1 MALQN
6 SGPISL
12 SDIKNEFGGSDPIKL
27 RDYYRNKGKV
37 PSNNTNVPTSGTI
50 KLSNFYGAVNEI
62 IKYITATSTN
72 VNASSY
78 FTSDEWTSSA
88 PKRLIVNSGVIIG
101 ATNTSNYALN
111 IPSGF
116 GGSFILDNY
125 GSIQGAGGAAN
136 SGTGGNAIFA
146 GAAISINNQGTIYSG
161 GGGGGQ
167 GGTGGS
173 GSYHYLG
180 AYLALGPSGWRT
192 FPGYGYD
199 QYGYRCQQACKDA
212 FPAYSNVYALL
223 NAPGAYRDKYCCVA
237 CCFGSCCDCCTNDRD
252 QDANASCCYGQPL
265 LAQETSGGSGGYG
278 GVGRGYNQ
286 LASNAPIY
294 GQTNGPVDGGTGSGR
309 GGTGGGGGDWGTS
322 GGDGTKGAN
331 GNVTFAPNLNT
342 SGGPVSGGLAG
353 FYIVNNENVTW
364 IANGTLAGRV
374 G

>member
-146 GAAISINNQGTIYSG
+146 GAAAISINNQGTIYSG

-173 GSYHYLG
+173 GYYTYNTVVAENRGYYRNRGGDCGCPGNWYCWPGSQYMNNSSDPCCG
-180 AYLALGPSGWRT
+180 GGQRT
-192 FPGYGYD
+192 P
-199 QYGYRCQQACKDA
+199 
-212 FPAYSNVYALL
+212 NE
-223 NAPGAYRDKYCCVA
+223 
-237 CCFGSCCDCCTNDRD
+237 CFCCTENVTYTIRVD
-252 QDANASCCYGQPL
+252 
-265 LAQETSGGSGGYG
+265 TSGGTGGYG

-294 GQTNGPVDGGTGSGR
+294 GQTNGPVDGGTGAGR

-331 GNVTFAPNLNT
+331 GNDGLAPNLNT
-342 SGGPVSGGLAG
+342 SGGPISGGLAG

-364 IANGTLAGRV
+364 IADGTLAGRV